1 MAEEGSGST
10 RGARRRMRPRTGH
23 CVSVGAFWSD
33 EFRPMRSD
41 AWSSAIAFRPARIGR
56 GAKARARSVERAS
69 APE

>member
-1 MAEEGSGST
+1 
-10 RGARRRMRPRTGH
+10 MRPRTGH